1 MQTSDAFRV
10 VMRLSLRTE
19 LLLTAKLEAK
29 KKRAL
34 ESFLMTWLQ
43 RCLMFY
49 SSHTFLSILH
59 FRKGVVA
66 FSPMYLGIFSP
77 VFLTRN

>member
-29 KKRAL
+29 KE
-34 ESFLMTWLQ
+34 ES
-43 RCLMFY
+43 
-49 SSHTFLSILH
+49 
-59 FRKGVVA
+59 
-66 FSPMYLGIFSP
+66 P
-77 VFLTRN
+77 